1 VWEEGFDAAL
11 ASPGA
16 VFSLV
21 NKVGVDEANRRIEE
35 NRRENKRL
43 IALNKQRQACG
54 KWDLGIGC
62 SAVQR
67 AVVCHCGHHLYL
79 LSPMFN
85 YVTVNVMAVGCEDAE
100 PQRCAG
106 HLVAQEEKDQ
116 LVRLQVEAEERMRRQ
131 AWKETFENID
141 QEKVHNH
148 HNHRPSPV
156 GANCPGSNSGFTLS
170 TSFHYSPEQCA
181 SAYM

>member
-1 VWEEGFDAAL
+1 MQRF

-62 SAVQR
+62 GAVQR
-67 AVVCHCGHHLYL
+67 AVACHCGHHLYL
-79 LSPMFN
+79 LPPMFN
-85 YVTVNVMAVGCEDAE
+85 AVIVNVIAVGREDAE

-106 HLVAQEEKDQ
+106 RLVPQEEKDQ

-141 QEKVHNH
+141 QEKVHH
-148 HNHRPSPV
+148 SHNHRPSPV
-156 GANCPGSNSGFTLS
+156 GANCHVSNSGFTFR
-170 TSFHYSPEQCA
+170 TSFHCSREQSA
-181 SAYM
+181 SALM